1 MPGPN
6 ESSKIGTHKAKI
18 SGQFDLRRDSHQ
30 MLLKLVFR
38 KLHDS
43 KVTRFSTFD
52 MIAILLS

>member
-52 MIAILLS
+52 ITILLS